1 MKIENLKE
9 LQKLISACRRLGVQ
23 AIKLGEVE
31 FSLGPL
37 PQSKLIKP
45 SVVETFPEE
54 NIKIPQ
60 FTPTLGQTAVNTV
73 DYRGVQQIADI
84 IATEELSEEQLLFY
98 SSADRL
104 ETQQQ

>member
-37 PQSKLIKP
+37 PARAKP
-45 SVVETFPEE
+45 SIVETFAEE

-73 DYRGVQQIADI
+73 DYRGVQQITDI